1 MSKTLTT
8 YEALKA
14 NETKRVR
21 GARAPKDVDGFW
33 FGVRELIEHC
43 NRGGLMDFD
52 SNRCL
57 EWEAEEPLIERW
69 AIVTEENVF
78 ITSYTS
84 ESDVVRYRNQYYP
97 RCRIVHL
104 REVRP

>member
-21 GARAPKDVDGFW
+21 GVNAPKNIEGYW

-43 NRGGLMDFD
+43 NRGGLMEFD
-52 SNRCL
+52 AHRYL
-57 EWEAEEPLIERW
+57 EWEAEEPLIEW
-69 AIVTEENVF
+69 WGLAYDSAEIF
-78 ITSYTS
+78 SFHSS
-84 ESDVVRYRNQYYP
+84 EADAKEYHKHHP
-97 RCRIVHL
+97 KARIVHL
-104 REVRP
+104 REVWS

>member
-21 GARAPKDVDGFW
+21 PVGTNGWWGQGALIDCINRGAYSLSVKDWEVDELL
-33 FGVRELIEHC
+33 RELWIVELSDGTFV
-43 NRGGLMDFD
+43 R
-52 SNRCL
+52 RCSSY
-57 EWEAEEPLIERW
+57 EEAKLFVYSMTD
-69 AIVTEENVF
+69 AA
-78 ITSYTS
+78 
-84 ESDVVRYRNQYYP
+84 
-97 RCRIVHL
+97 RIVHM